1 MKSKMP
7 KHRINTYV
15 TFLFRNAR
23 CFRVVS
29 KKNALCACRLNR
41 RVWNPEIV
49 KMEPVVVVTRIPTLQ
64 IGATGGERSYNR
76 EAAFLR
82 NSILK
87 FPTKVSL
94 DYNYL
99 RLIASFDA
107 ARLCSRNES
116 IRVHPNSALFES
128 IHARQKV
135 CPNRKIYSSIDIGYI
150 RANT

>member
-49 KMEPVVVVTRIPTLQ
+49 KMEPVVVVTRIPTL
-64 IGATGGERSYNR
+64 
-76 EAAFLR
+76 
-82 NSILK
+82 
-87 FPTKVSL
+87 
-94 DYNYL
+94 
-99 RLIASFDA
+99 
-107 ARLCSRNES
+107 
-116 IRVHPNSALFES
+116 
-128 IHARQKV
+128 
-135 CPNRKIYSSIDIGYI
+135 
-150 RANT
+150 